1 MSNLTLITT
10 EDFNNLSCNFYRNM
24 NDDILLTRE
33 QIGQALEYVDP
44 SKAIRKIHFK
54 HKDRLDELCVRIKDK
69 TFDCTQNGAI
79 REQNENLITERVYYT
94 ERGIME
100 ICRWSRQ
107 PKANLFM
114 DWVWD
119 IIEKYRHNTLNTQQ
133 NIQPLIDAVTTLTQ
147 TITQM
152 QEDISAL
159 KSQTSSPISSTKKLS
174 ELKYSRWKSRM
185 FEKLKLLTEY
195 ANSNSAYNITLADTL
210 HITINEMQD
219 TYDIELSD
227 YIKDY
232 MLENS
237 SEEKPYDLDVIN
249 YYKNIRDLY
258 SSTVDS
264 IMERLNLRTDI
275 SSPKNIF
282 DILAQN
288 IA

>member
-10 EDFNNLSCNFYRNM
+10 EDFNNLPCNFYRNM

-33 QIGQALEYVDP
+33 QIGQALEYANP
-44 SKAIRKIHFK
+44 QKAIDNIHSK
-54 HKDRLDELCVRIKDK
+54 HKDRLDELSVTTKLRATDGKLYN
-69 TFDCTQNGAI
+69 TM
-79 REQNENLITERVYYT
+79 LYT

-119 IIEKYRHNTLNTQQ
+119 IIEKYRRNTLNTQQ
-133 NIQPLIDAVTTLTQ
+133 NIQPLIDAITTLTQ

-159 KSQTSSPISSTKKLS
+159 KFQTSSPISSTKKLP

-227 YIKDY
+227 YVKDY

>member
-1 MSNLTLITT
+1 MASVFI
-10 EDFNNLSCNFYRNM
+10 D
-24 NDDILLTRE
+24 
-33 QIGQALEYVDP
+33 
-44 SKAIRKIHFK
+44 
-54 HKDRLDELCVRIKDK
+54 HKTPTD
-69 TFDCTQNGAI
+69 T
-79 REQNENLITERVYYT
+79 
-94 ERGIME
+94 
-100 ICRWSRQ
+100 
-107 PKANLFM
+107 
-114 DWVWD
+114 
-119 IIEKYRHNTLNTQQ
+119 

-159 KSQTSSPISSTKKLS
+159 KSQTSSPISSTKKLP

-237 SEEKPYDLDVIN
+237 PEEKSYDLDVIN

>member
-24 NDDILLTRE
+24 NNDILLTRE
-33 QIGQALEYVDP
+33 QIGQALEYANPDVAL
-44 SKAIRKIHFK
+44 SKIHKK
-54 HKDRLDELCVRIKDK
+54 HADRL
-69 TFDCTQNGAI
+69 
-79 REQNENLITERVYYT
+79 NEFSVVTRLVSTDGKEYNTTLYT
-94 ERGIME
+94 ERGVME

-159 KSQTSSPISSTKKLS
+159 KSQTSSPISSTKKLP